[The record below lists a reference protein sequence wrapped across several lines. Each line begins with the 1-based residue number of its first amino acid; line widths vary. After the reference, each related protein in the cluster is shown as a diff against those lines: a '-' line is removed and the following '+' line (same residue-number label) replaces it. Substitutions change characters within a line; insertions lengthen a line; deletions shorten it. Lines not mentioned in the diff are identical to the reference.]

1 MGFSRQEYW
10 SGSPCPPPGNVPNPG
25 IEPEAHAA
33 LALQEGSLLLSHQGS
48 PIRLLKY

>member
-1 MGFSRQEYW
+1 MELNILTKEKIM
-10 SGSPCPPPGNVPNPG
+10 NVPNPG